1 MANVKRLCL
10 LSFIRLKN
18 KCMFFLFAETV
29 QNLSKNCTAQASK
42 GLTPK
47 PPCREGSKHSPP
59 LPTPSLNTQLY
70 LVPDFG
76 RCGKSHRFLSC
87 RFFRENCNLSLWS
100 LHFRMKKKQIFHSIT
115 TISQD
120 SLENISNLVF
130 SLQGHFSCQAKLPK
144 WNRALLR
151 LQ

>member
-1 MANVKRLCL
+1 MLTLIYQVEKQVHVFPVCRDCLESLKELYSSSFQGLNPQTSLQGGVKA
-10 LSFIRLKN
+10 LS
-18 KCMFFLFAETV
+18 
-29 QNLSKNCTAQASK
+29 
-42 GLTPK
+42 
-47 PPCREGSKHSPP
+47 P

-130 SLQGHFSCQAKLPK
+130 SLQGHFGCQAKLPK

-151 LQ
+151 LW